1 MTKSYYVQRKAD
13 DLRIGNWFSGW
24 ALGEQL
30 NSRRILDIRTPRSLK
45 GKLKINLDDGTSLT
59 LHPEHVVVV
68 QELA

>member
-13 DLRIGNWFSGW
+13 DLRIGNMFCHW
-24 ALGEQL
+24 AISQQQEP
-30 NSRRILDIRTPRSLK
+30 SRILDIRTPRSLK
-45 GKLKINLDDGTSLT
+45 GMLKINLNDGTSLT